1 MRDQDWDAWID
12 AAPEV
17 IDLAG
22 FESSS
27 SLVAALARIQA
38 NRSSLLRIIN
48 APEGL
53 MGLSRVLGVN
63 ERFIWESPDAGTD

>member
-12 AAPEV
+12 SAPEV

-27 SLVAALARIQA
+27 ALVAALARIQA
-38 NRSSLLRIIN
+38 NRSSLLQIIN

-53 MGLSRVLGVN
+53 VGLSRVLGVN